1 MKEFVIDVTG
11 IDRKL
16 IDICRK
22 KFAKVLNDKKG
33 AFTELELNGN
43 YYFLLAT
50 DKQSEIKQEVKILF
64 CDVVREQFKTRF
76 IANNLKLK
84 DKKGEK
90 FDLLVRVL
98 SCFDREYD
106 DKKINEIFSFD
117 SYICIY
123 SLFYFKFSCLKN
135 KWREV
140 VQLANASS
148 EFFIFNDAF
157 YEFVRFIISCLEF
170 QKESLFLIEEGEAYC
185 IFSEQELLAKVDKNN
200 ELDLLTQIITFNP
213 RRINVSSLSKK
224 IAGLLISLFDSRVEF
239 V

>member
-11 IDRKL
+11 IDKKLTDIYRK
-16 IDICRK
+16 R
-22 KFAKVLNDKKG
+22 FAKLLNDRKG
-33 AFTELELNGN
+33 VFTELEINGSC
-43 YYFLLAT
+43 YFLLAT
-50 DKQSEIKQEVKILF
+50 DKHDEIKQEVRTLF
-64 CDVVREQFKTRF
+64 SDVVREQFKTKF
-76 IANNLKLK
+76 IADNLKFK
-84 DKKGEK
+84 DKKSEK
-90 FDLLVRVL
+90 FELLVKVL

-106 DKKINEIFSFD
+106 DKKIKEIFAFD

-170 QKESLFLIEEGEAYC
+170 QKESLFLVEEKEAYY
-185 IFSEQELLAKVDKNN
+185 IFSEQEILAKIDKKN

-213 RRINVSSLSKK
+213 KKINVSSLSKK
-224 IAGLLISLFDSRVEF
+224 IVGLLVSLFDSRVEF